1 MTVAVDPALEL
12 LTSEQLAA
20 ITTPLPRVFIE
31 AEPGSGKT
39 TVAAQRFGALRY
51 RRPSEGVAGDDQRRV
66 TAVSFTRSATWE
78 LHGRVRLSWGPSALQ
93 WPHRI
98 VTIDTLV
105 YELLEHLLRIGRLSW
120 PGGNQS
126 LEVHDTWKAL
136 AEHKWT
142 RAITTLRVD
151 GQKVVSEVRYAKQAA
166 SRPIPKDVQA
176 SVAQGVCTHDEIR
189 MALRLALDDPEVQD
203 ELANRIGSTSRA
215 LIVDEVFDANALDLA
230 VVELA
235 ARSNIDVTLVGD
247 PWQALYGF
255 RGARPELVP
264 GLVSR
269 LAADRLPLTASFRW
283 RTGEQR
289 SLADELRAGRGITLP
304 SAPVHDVDVV
314 LACFWK
320 QLWETS
326 SRVLPLAFGS
336 AKGNNP
342 EAAATLL
349 LNHLTRTVFGEGAT
363 YLADALTTLGIDD
376 PYAVGRLEPL
386 LQPVVDRLAS
396 SGEGSL
402 NPAYDDL
409 VAAVRSESRRGFP
422 KAHGAYTKRLA
433 LLRERLTSGQR
444 LIPGMTTHQA
454 KGREWDYVGLRLSDD
469 QRKVLEGGLSSAE
482 EAHRQLYVAST
493 RARFHTY
500 VV

>member
-1 MTVAVDPALEL
+1 MTVAVDPALGL

-20 ITTPLPRVFIE
+20 ITTPAPRVFVK

-51 RRPSEGVAGDDQRRV
+51 RRPVDGVAATDARSV

-78 LHGRVRLSWGPSALQ
+78 LHGRVRVSWGPSALQ

-105 YELLEHLLRIGRLSW
+105 YEMLEHLLRVGLLSW
-120 PGGNQS
+120 PGGHQS
-126 LEVHDTWKAL
+126 LEVHDTWKVL

-142 RAITTLRVD
+142 RAVAQLRID
-151 GQKVVSEVRYAKQAA
+151 GQTIVNGVRYAAQAA
-166 SRPIPKDVQA
+166 SRPAPRDVHA
-176 SVAQGVCTHDEIR
+176 NIARGVCTHEEIR
-189 MALRLALDDPEVQD
+189 AALGLVLPDTGIQK
-203 ELANRIGSTSRA
+203 ELMNRIRSTCRA

-230 VVELA
+230 LVELA
-235 ARSNIDVTLVGD
+235 VRSNIDVTLVGD

-264 GLVSR
+264 GLVSK
-269 LAADRLPLTASFRW
+269 LAVERLPLTASFRW
-283 RTGEQR
+283 QTHEQR
-289 SLADELRAGRGITLP
+289 SLADELRTGRGATLP
-304 SAPVHDVDVV
+304 SARPDDVDVV

-320 QLWETS
+320 QLWETGTH
-326 SRVLPLAFGS
+326 VLPLAFGS

-376 PYAVGRLEPL
+376 PDAVVRLEPL
-386 LQPVVDRLAS
+386 LQPVVDRVAV
-396 SGEGSL
+396 SGKGSL
-402 NPAYDDL
+402 NAAYDDL

-422 KAHGAYTKRLA
+422 RAHGAYTKRLA
-433 LLRERLTSGQR
+433 LLRERLISGHR

-454 KGREWDYVGLRLSDD
+454 KGREWDFVGVRLSDD
-469 QRKVLEGGLSSAE
+469 QSEALKRGLSSAE
-482 EAHRQLYVAST
+482 EAHRQLYVACT
-493 RARFHTY
+493 RARFRIY
-500 VV
+500 AV